1 MIISYIPKS
10 LDDLAFIYNEMND
23 YFPSSFT
30 SLTEF
35 ISASQRFINRIA
47 LMALIEGNKV
57 IIILWDVIKETS
69 EHEDTLDSFHQK
81 VIELKLASIL

>member
-1 MIISYIPKS
+1 MTISYLPKS

-23 YFPSSFT
+23 CFPSSFT
-30 SLTEF
+30 SVTEF
-35 ISASQRFINRIA
+35 ISASQKFINRIA

-57 IIILWDVIKETS
+57 IILWDVIKETS

>member
-1 MIISYIPKS
+1 MAISYMPKS

-30 SLTEF
+30 SVTEF

-47 LMALIEGNKV
+47 LMALVEENRV
-57 IIILWDVIKETS
+57 IILWDVIKETS

>member
-1 MIISYIPKS
+1 MAISYIPKS

-30 SLTEF
+30 SVTEF

-47 LMALIEGNKV
+47 LMALVEKNKV
-57 IIILWDVIKETS
+57 IILWDVIKETS

-81 VIELKLASIL
+81 VIELKLTSIL

>member
-1 MIISYIPKS
+1 MTISYIPKS

-30 SLTEF
+30 SVTEF

-47 LMALIEGNKV
+47 LMALVEKNKV
-57 IIILWDVIKETS
+57 IILWDVIKETS

>member
-10 LDDLAFIYNEMND
+10 VDELAYIYNEMND

-30 SLTEF
+30 SITEF
-35 ISASQRFINRIA
+35 TSASQRFINRTA

-57 IIILWDVIKETS
+57 IILWDVIKETS
-69 EHEDTLDSFHQK
+69 EHEDTLESFHEK
-81 VIELKLASIL
+81 LIELKLVSIL

>member
-1 MIISYIPKS
+1 MTISYIPKS

-30 SLTEF
+30 SVTEF

-47 LMALIEGNKV
+47 LMALVEENKV
-57 IIILWDVIKETS
+57 IILWDVIKETS

-81 VIELKLASIL
+81 VIELKLVSIL

>member
-10 LDDLAFIYNEMND
+10 LDELAFIYDNMNV
-23 YFPSSFT
+23 YFPVPFT
-30 SLTEF
+30 SITEF
-35 ISASQRFINRIA
+35 THASKRFTNRTA
-47 LMALIEGNKV
+47 LMALVRENRV
-57 IIILWDVIKETS
+57 IILWDVIKETS

>member
-1 MIISYIPKS
+1 MTISYLPKS

-23 YFPSSFT
+23 YFPSSYT
-30 SLTEF
+30 SVTEF

-57 IIILWDVIKETS
+57 IILWDVIKETS

>member
-1 MIISYIPKS
+1 MTISYMPKS

-23 YFPSSFT
+23 YFPSPFT
-30 SLTEF
+30 SVTEF

-47 LMALIEGNKV
+47 LMALVRENRV
-57 IIILWDVIKETS
+57 IILWDVIKETS

>member
-1 MIISYIPKS
+1 MAISYIPKS

-23 YFPSSFT
+23 HFPSPFT

-35 ISASQRFINRIA
+35 SSASQRFINRIA
-47 LMALIEGNKV
+47 LMALVVRGKV
-57 IIILWDVIKETS
+57 IILWDVIKETS

-81 VIELKLASIL
+81 VIELKLTSIL

>member
-1 MIISYIPKS
+1 MTISYIPKS

-30 SLTEF
+30 SVTEF

-47 LMALIEGNKV
+47 LMALIEGNEV
-57 IIILWDVIKETS
+57 IILWDVIKETS

-81 VIELKLASIL
+81 VIELKLANIL